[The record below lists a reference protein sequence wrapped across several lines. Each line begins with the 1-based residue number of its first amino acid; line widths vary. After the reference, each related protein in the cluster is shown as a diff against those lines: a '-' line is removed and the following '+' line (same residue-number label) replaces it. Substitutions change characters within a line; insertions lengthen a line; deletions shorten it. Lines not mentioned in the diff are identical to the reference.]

1 MTVLVFT
8 LYLLGSSVLAGIVGA
23 LTGLGGGVILVPM
36 LVLLF
41 KVDVHY
47 AIGASLMSVIATSSG
62 ATVAY
67 LREGYTNL
75 RVGMFLQVAAAAGA
89 LLGAVLAARI
99 HGRQLAVLFG
109 VMLLFSAWLSLRRKE
124 LTATE
129 GDSDQLAKR
138 LRLAGSYPVP
148 GGRQEYQIYHS
159 SGGFA
164 LMLGAGTLSG
174 LLGIGSGAV
183 KVLAMDQMMRLP
195 YKVSTTT
202 SNFMIGITAAV
213 SAALYISMGYINPAL
228 TMPVMLGVLAGAMI
242 GARLLMKT
250 RAASLRV
257 VFSLVVLAL
266 GAEMIYS
273 GFTGKI

>member
-1 MTVLVFT
+1 MSVIIFTLCVLV
-8 LYLLGSSVLAGIVGA
+8 GSMLAGIVGA

-41 KVDVHY
+41 KVNVHY
-47 AIGASLMSVIATSSG
+47 AVGASLMSVIATSSG

-89 LLGAVLAARI
+89 LVGAFIAARI
-99 HGRQLAVLFG
+99 HARELTILFG
-109 VMLLFSAWLSLRRKE
+109 ITLLFSAWLSLRRKKLSAAAGE
-124 LTATE
+124 
-129 GDSDQLAKR
+129 SDKLAHR
-138 LRLAGSYPVP
+138 LRLSGSYPIP
-148 GGRQEYQIYHS
+148 GGRQEYQIYNS
-159 SGGFA
+159 SGAFA

-174 LLGIGSGAV
+174 LLGIGSGSV

-213 SAALYISMGYINPAL
+213 SAALYISLGYIDPGL

-250 RAASLRV
+250 RATSLRV
-257 VFSLVVLAL
+257 LFSVVILVLAL
-266 GAEMIYS
+266 EMIYS
-273 GFTGKI
+273 GLTGRF